1 MVNLSHPYVDTA
13 KETAEAAIKRGANYF
28 QTNKSVICLA
38 EVNIVS
44 GNVYTLKDDV
54 SINSSNFSAVRE
66 RVLSDLSTNDFSTI
80 QVNLRGFN
88 TRNALEIF
96 YTLSRLRRDT
106 PFKIIPYDCPEVALS
121 VRQKYHT
128 FPKFPYVWVKESS
141 DDDFF
146 DIQQLSEH
154 TQVYSECDLDRESDI
169 VALSHCGWIDN
180 VYSLKHR
187 KWFKESID

>member
-13 KETAEAAIKRGANYF
+13 QETAEAAIRRGANYF
-28 QTNKSVICLA
+28 QTNKFVICLA

-44 GNVYTLKDDV
+44 GNVYTLQNDV
-54 SINSSNFSAVRE
+54 TINSPDFSDVKE
-66 RVLSDLSTNDFSTI
+66 QVLCDLSANNFSTI
-80 QVNLRGFN
+80 QVNLRGFG
-88 TRNALEIF
+88 TRNALEVF
-96 YTLSRLRRDT
+96 HTLSRLHPET
-106 PFKIIPYDCPEVALS
+106 PFKIIPYDCPKVALA

-146 DIQQLSEH
+146 DIQQLSDH
-154 TQVYSECDLDRESDI
+154 TQIFAECALDRESDV

-187 KWFKESID
+187 KWFKE